1 MTLRLNSYRFYIRLW
16 CYLQPLVAFATAAY
30 LRFGLF
36 RSLLP
41 QKDYEP
47 RFYFEVLLLTTL
59 VWAIAAE
66 SYRLCDIEELFQEFT
81 GLKKAVS
88 ACATTYVVLLCVLFF
103 YRQQNFSRVFFA
115 VSAGTLLVSTVL
127 TRALFRLLMR
137 DRRRKRRPL
146 RILVIGADAY
156 ARRVAARLGR
166 MPFAS
171 SQVVAHI
178 RIPGEEEV
186 AVVDVPV
193 FELGDIERGIGV
205 PFDDVVVALPAQ
217 RLPLLSTLFR
227 SLEPLCAPVRAI
239 IDIGDIPVLRERL
252 FQFGDLQMLDLA
264 NTPAESPM
272 YFVLK
277 RVFDVVFS
285 IVVILLVGPVMLVIA
300 AIIKANSRGPV
311 LFRQERVGLN
321 GRHFT
326 MYKFRTMKVAASAE
340 SATRWTTPNDP
351 RCTSVGKFLRRT
363 SLDELPQF
371 FNVLKGEMSVVGPR
385 PERPYFV
392 KKFLEEISH
401 YDTRH
406 RLKVGITGWAQVNG
420 WRGDTSIAKRF
431 EYDLYYLQNWSFW
444 LDLRIVCLTAWSG
457 LFGKNAY

>member
-1 MTLRLNSYRFYIRLW
+1 MTLRLNSYRFFLRLS
-16 CYLQPLVAFATAAY
+16 CYLLPLMAFAVAAY
-30 LRFGLF
+30 VRLFPLRSVLA
-36 RSLLP
+36 
-41 QKDYEP
+41 QKEYDP
-47 RFYFEVLLLTTL
+47 HFYFVVLFVTTL
-59 VWAIAAE
+59 VWVIAAE
-66 SYRLCDIEELFQEFT
+66 SYGLCDIEELFREYT
-81 GLKKAVS
+81 GLKKSVT
-88 ACATTYVVLLCVLFF
+88 ACVTTYVVLSCILFF

-115 VSAGTLLVSTVL
+115 VSAVALLGGTLLS
-127 TRALFRLLMR
+127 RAMFRLALR
-137 DRRRKRRPL
+137 GRPHQRRPL
-146 RILVIGADAY
+146 RILVVGADAY

-166 MPFAS
+166 MPFAAS
-171 SQVVAHI
+171 KVVAHI
-178 RIPGEEEV
+178 RVPDDEQV

-193 FELGDIERGIGV
+193 FELGDLKRGLGIR
-205 PFDDVVVALPAQ
+205 FDDVVIALPAQ
-217 RLPLLSTLFR
+217 RLSSLSALFR
-227 SLEPLCAPVRAI
+227 ALEPLGTPIRAI

-264 NTPAESPM
+264 NSPAESPM

-277 RVFDVVFS
+277 RVFDTVFS
-285 IVVILLVGPVMLVIA
+285 MLVVLFAGPLMLMIA
-300 AIIKANSRGPV
+300 AVIKATSKGPV

-321 GRHFT
+321 GQHFN
-326 MYKFRTMKVAASAE
+326 MYKFRTMKIQSSAE
-340 SATRWTTPNDP
+340 SATRWTTANDP
-351 RCTSVGKFLRRT
+351 RCTAVGKFLRKT

-420 WRGDTSIAKRF
+420 FRGDTSIVKRF
-431 EYDLYYLQNWSFW
+431 EYDLHYLQNWSFW
-444 LDLRIVCLTAWSG
+444 LDLRIVWRTAWSG